1 MNIWKIANQENTFV
15 KSEPHATHVVDELV
29 KRALRKHPIKL
40 NKTLIQ
46 SLVNNT
52 LYLKDW
58 KRIIVQNVPTPQHIV
73 HLYCK
78 TITIH
83 AIIEGFKKGCVRRH
97 PVLCE
102 LMAVILH
109 NNWVDT
115 AYDKRTFGVVEK
127 TVHMMIVYDALVK
140 YSVTDA
146 QFVKCVIDFYSFM
159 KWKKYKT
166 NYELLS
172 KMNTES
178 LFSLVK
184 AESVDW
190 CLTQFL
196 QMCEVRKSRSF
207 TKEQKKAMFAK
218 IGDRCA
224 FGLDTNIY
232 EAVFGDKVINT
243 DYSVNNAT
251 AGTNGLLLQPYGRP
265 SLENGAIVFNDMTQT
280 YMSQYTSWN
289 LCFICKYTSAPLL
302 YAKLFQPFVLD
313 AEPKYFMF
321 RRAISL
327 LFTVQSTLCNVLY
340 STHNKDHYD
349 VSKIHLTFS
358 ELNLAYGNAMMRHIH
373 GNTSYWYKTK
383 LFFKNIPYLVKK
395 ITTLFQ
401 SHPLEHMNSRK
412 QYTRKRSSVLYTEL
426 TGKSLKRPNRQIR
439 ERSRTHSRTR
449 SNRTKTKK

>member
-1 MNIWKIANQENTFV
+1 MSYSPRWIPNRCFRW
-15 KSEPHATHVVDELV
+15 S
-29 KRALRKHPIKL
+29 
-40 NKTLIQ
+40 
-46 SLVNNT
+46 
-52 LYLKDW
+52 
-58 KRIIVQNVPTPQHIV
+58 
-73 HLYCK
+73 
-78 TITIH
+78 
-83 AIIEGFKKGCVRRH
+83 RRRVSTGAWH
-97 PVLCE
+97 SFC
-102 LMAVILH
+102 
-109 NNWVDT
+109 
-115 AYDKRTFGVVEK
+115 
-127 TVHMMIVYDALVK
+127 
-140 YSVTDA
+140 
-146 QFVKCVIDFYSFM
+146 KCV
-159 KWKKYKT
+159 KW
-166 NYELLS
+166 ERVGHS
-172 KMNTES
+172 
-178 LFSLVK
+178 
-184 AESVDW
+184 
-190 CLTQFL
+190 
-196 QMCEVRKSRSF
+196 RKSRRRRCSQRLGTGVLLVWIPTF
-207 TKEQKKAMFAK
+207 TKQCLAT
-218 IGDRCA
+218 RSS
-224 FGLDTNIY
+224 
-232 EAVFGDKVINT
+232 NT

-265 SLENGAIVFNDMTQT
+265 SLENGAMVFNDMTQT

-383 LFFKNIPYLVKK
+383 LFFKNIPYLAKK

-439 ERSRTHSRTR
+439 ERSRSHSRTR